1 MLLPFFLPE
10 CLKPSRQFYVCF
22 ENVLN
27 NSRKSF
33 KLADFSKP
41 PKLFV
46 FTLKHTSF
54 HFRFETP
61 KKKKKRSKTMPLNQ
75 TIIVLHLSPKSCS
88 TAFFLICE
96 CLHVFFII
104 ICIINYLF
112 LFCFPASLLHPLTLA
127 CFLLHVA
134 LEGKDLCVCVCR
146 LRVYVSV
153 SKLLLSHSS
162 AC

>member
-1 MLLPFFLPE
+1 
-10 CLKPSRQFYVCF
+10 
-22 ENVLN
+22 
-27 NSRKSF
+27 
-33 KLADFSKP
+33 
-41 PKLFV
+41 
-46 FTLKHTSF
+46 
-54 HFRFETP
+54 
-61 KKKKKRSKTMPLNQ
+61 MPLNQ